1 MQATI
6 NDLGGDTFGNSFKPI
21 KEDGDI
27 GPKTET
33 AFNQVLPAA
42 GADSFTSKLGENF
55 GFFDDDD
62 EGGFFS

>member
-1 MQATI
+1 LQATI
-6 NDLGGDTFGNSFKPI
+6 NDLGRDTHGNGFKPI

-33 AFNQVLPAA
+33 AFKQVLPAA
-42 GADSFTSKLGENF
+42 GNDNFTSKLGENL

-62 EGGFFS
+62 DDELFG